1 MSFKGFLFD
10 IKKLIL
16 HYFRLNNFDD
26 IMIVI
31 AVFQV
36 FFLNI
41 NKMLRIFWKKR
52 ICNYILWHYGPLPV
66 YKTQG
71 K

>member
-31 AVFQV
+31 AVFQD
-36 FFLNI
+36 
-41 NKMLRIFWKKR
+41 
-52 ICNYILWHYGPLPV
+52 
-66 YKTQG
+66 
-71 K
+71 